1 MGRTPALTR
10 TDLLVSH
17 ELALAGTRK
26 MRFELNVLNVFN
38 QKTTRHIWNG
48 LNRGTGAGLPRQ
60 SAAIDLSG
68 TDLTKGYDYN
78 ALILKTSEGA
88 GAYDPRY
95 KQADLF
101 DQGARAYV
109 TVKFLF

>member
-1 MGRTPALTR
+1 
-10 TDLLVSH
+10 
-17 ELALAGTRK
+17 

-38 QKTTRHIWNG
+38 QKTVRHVWNG
-48 LNRGTGAGLPRQ
+48 LNFGSGAGGARQ

-78 ALILKTSEGA
+78 ALILKTTDGA
-88 GAYDPRY
+88 HAYDPRY
-95 KQADLF
+95 KNADLF
-101 DQGARAYV
+101 DPGTRAYV